1 MKVDYILALAALAI
15 GGDAAGTP
23 TEPITTLA
31 KVRRDTSPSPTL
43 ADGHNVS
50 NTHTHIHQAKLCR
63 SRLINSGRSS
73 SAA

>member
-1 MKVDYILALAALAI
+1 MKVDFILALAALAV

-50 NTHTHIHQAKLCR
+50 NTHTHIYTPSKDLLQ
-63 SRLINSGRSS
+63 
-73 SAA
+73 